1 MTIIKNI
8 IEQRWG
14 IMLFVLFLMFI
25 GIFLVVIGIKV
36 FKKNRV
42 SGLLNIV
49 IGSLFTAAMIYILL
63 FVMFL
68 GVNW

>member
-1 MTIIKNI
+1 MPIIKNI

-14 IMLFVLFLMFI
+14 IMLFVLILMFI
-25 GIFLVVIGIKV
+25 GIFLVVTGIKV
-36 FKKNRV
+36 VKKNRL

-49 IGSLFTAAMIYILL
+49 IGSLFTAATIYIML

>member
-1 MTIIKNI
+1 MTIIRNI

-25 GIFLVVIGIKV
+25 GIFLVVTGIKV

-42 SGLLNIV
+42 SGLLTIV
-49 IGSLFTAAMIYILL
+49 IGSLFTAAMIYIML

>member
-1 MTIIKNI
+1 MPIIKNI

-14 IMLFVLFLMFI
+14 IMLFVLILMFL
-25 GIFLVVIGIKV
+25 GIFLVVTGIKV

-42 SGLLNIV
+42 SGLLTIV
-49 IGSLFTAAMIYILL
+49 IGSLFTAATIYIML